1 MKAHTSSFKEQIKTM
16 GRELDSKITYTLN
29 GVNVELGGEQLN
41 SITPTYQG
49 ALLKSVMKELDIDSN
64 VYIPVGTILN
74 YQFGVK
80 VNGEYEYINY
90 GNYIVYKAEKQE
102 DTNSYKLTCYDKML
116 YSMKNYDD
124 IIKNANITYPITI
137 RNYINKLATLIGL
150 SFKNASSEFDNY
162 NKQIASDL
170 YYGQEYTIRDV
181 LDELA
186 EVTASTICI
195 SQDDKLEI
203 RYITETN
210 DTIDE
215 EFLKDVNVSFGEKYG
230 PINSIVLSRSAESD
244 NVYLQDETSIAENG
258 LCELKIIDNQIMNWN
273 DRSDYLQDI
282 FTRLNGTYY
291 YLNDFSSTGIT
302 YLDLCDRYNVKI
314 GDNTYSCVMLNDEI
328 NITQGLEENIYTEM
342 PEETQTDYTKA
353 DKTDRKI
360 NQTYLIVDKQNQ
372 EITSVVSKVD
382 KQNEQIATISQQV
395 GELNSKITNVANV
408 TSDGETIYANLTLN
422 NINQSEPIEL
432 KIHPTSENISY
443 LYPRENLFPSDTL
456 FPKTR
461 TLRFKNTKTD
471 ETFDYELPD
480 DLLYY
485 DSDNYDEFYLNYDSE
500 ACYITKKCGYN
511 ADGSVYLLDSPVTNT
526 YTYPKIYLTDGDYEI
541 SLLGYSNGYLYA
553 RLMAANLYTTQF
565 ATKVELNSTI
575 SQTAEQINAEVSKK
589 VGQNEVISRINQ
601 TAETITIEAN
611 KVNIGGVINSINN
624 NTTTTINGDK
634 ITTGS
639 ITANQVA
646 SDVITT
652 KNFSAQKINADNIT
666 SGTINADK
674 INGGTITASAINL
687 GSGTFTA
694 NTSGTIKA
702 TSGSIGG
709 FSLDGSSGLT
719 SSYGTIR
726 PNGNLLL
733 YPNYGSARY
742 VLSSAMTFNAQG
754 GVVIASNSNANISAP
769 SNNLDLK
776 ACSGGTAYMGCM
788 ATSAGT
794 SERSS
799 VRCKDGELSLH
810 SAGTIYANGAAIGGS
825 SSKNT
830 KTNIE
835 ELSQEKKEEL
845 YGLIKDIPLYE
856 YDYKPEYGKKV
867 NYGFLIEDIEDTKLN
882 DLLHIV
888 EVNED
893 IKTYCSEDLTRL
905 NLIMIKELM
914 KKVETLENKIKEL
927 ESDK

>member
-1 MKAHTSSFKEQIKTM
+1 MKAHTEEYKNKLKTVREAKTKLTFNNTIIDDDDLFSIKV
-16 GRELDSKITYTLN
+16 YYN
-29 GVNVELGGEQLN
+29 GN
-41 SITPTYQG
+41 I
-49 ALLKSVMKELDIDSN
+49 LKSVMKVLEFDYRNNIDLD
-64 VYIPVGTILN
+64 TI
-74 YQFGVK
+74 
-80 VNGEYEYINY
+80 VNFEYGIKINNNYEYIDY
-90 GNYIVYKAEKQE
+90 GNYVVYKSELQE
-102 DTNSYKLTCYDKML
+102 DTKIYHITCYDKML

-124 IIKNANITYPITI
+124 VVKNANITYPISV
-137 RNYINKLATLIGL
+137 RDYINKLSTLIGL
-150 SFKNASSEFDNY
+150 TFKNANDEFDNY
-162 NKQIASDL
+162 SKKITKDL

-181 LDELA
+181 FDELA
-186 EVTASTICI
+186 EATSSTICI
-195 SQDDKLEI
+195 SANDTLEV
-203 RYITETN
+203 RYITETH
-210 DTIDE
+210 DIIDE
-215 EFLKDVNVSFGEKYG
+215 DMLKNVNVTFGKKYG

-273 DRSDYLQDI
+273 DRSEYLQDI

-342 PEETQTDYTKA
+342 PKETQTDYTKA

-395 GELNSKITNVANV
+395 GELNSKITNIANI

-422 NINQSEPIEL
+422 NINESEPIEL

-471 ETFDYELPD
+471 EIFDYELPD

-485 DSDNYDEFYLNYDSE
+485 DSNNYDEFYLNYDSE

-526 YTYPKIYLTDGDYEI
+526 YTYPKVYLTDGDYEI

-589 VGQNEVISRINQ
+589 VGNDEIISRINQ

-611 KVNIGGVINSINN
+611 KVNIGGVINAINN

-639 ITANQVA
+639 ITANQIKSGTINADKVA

-652 KNFSAQKINADNIT
+652 SNFSAQNINANKITAGTLSAAAISLKGTYLSPSSSSIAGMSVT
-666 SGTINADK
+666 SGVISNSRMKLDTY
-674 INGGTITASAINL
+674 NGILSVFN
-687 GSGTFTA
+687 
-694 NTSGTIKA
+694 
-702 TSGSIGG
+702 
-709 FSLDGSSGLT
+709 SSGGSMILSNAARLSATAGISLT
-719 SSYGTIR
+719 
-726 PNGNLLL
+726 
-733 YPNYGSARY
+733 
-742 VLSSAMTFNAQG
+742 
-754 GVVIASNSNANISAP
+754 SNSNGNVSAP
-769 SNNLDLK
+769 SANLDLK
-776 ACSGGTAYMGCM
+776 ACSGADAYLGCM
-788 ATSAGT
+788 INSDGT
-794 SERSS
+794 GQRSS
-799 VRCKDGELSLH
+799 VTCQ
-810 SAGTIYANGAAIGGS
+810 NGVLKFYSYGYCTYNGSTVFGS
-825 SSKNT
+825 SSRATKENIVDLTQEQKNEVYYLLKNIPT
-830 KTNIE
+830 K
-835 ELSQEKKEEL
+835 QF
-845 YGLIKDIPLYE
+845 
-856 YDYKPEYGKKV
+856 DYKKQYGKPF
-867 NYGFLIEDIEDTKLN
+867 NYGFIIEDIEDTKLN
-882 DLLHIV
+882 DLLHITQ
-888 EVNED
+888 NED
-893 IKTYCSEDLTRL
+893 NKDIKMYSTEDLVRL
-905 NLIMIKELM
+905 QLIAIQELM
-914 KKVETLENKIKEL
+914 KKVETLENKIKEM
-927 ESDK
+927 EER